1 MFRIVVS
8 SIFFF
13 ISIFSFS
20 QQLIINEV
28 SQGTGFAEYVEFVV
42 IGTPTCVTPVPC
54 VDLRK
59 VIMDDNNGYFAP
71 GSGTGIAPGA
81 IRFGNLPFWQCIPQ
95 GTIIVI
101 YNDAD
106 ANGNIP
112 ANDISMSDGNCR
124 LIIPVSSNLM
134 ESTAVSPTSTV
145 STYPPDPDW
154 ITGGTWSPLGMS
166 NTNDSF
172 QIPDLANNGVPLH
185 SVSWGNNSSNT
196 IIYFS
201 GGAASKVFSFT
212 NNVSND
218 WNNQANWT
226 SGNVPSNETPGAPNN
241 AQNDAWIGSMN
252 PQCGVGS
259 VMTVTIA
266 ATNESCL
273 NTCDGTATSTVTNG
287 VGPFTY
293 IWSNGAVTQNIS
305 NLCPGN
311 FTMEVIGSNGCSAEE
326 TVTIQQGP
334 AASNASI
341 QNAGPFEVTD
351 AQQQITAVNSGGVWS
366 SDCGACLSS
375 TGVFNPQTAG
385 VGTWQ
390 ICYQLG
396 SGNCSDTECISILVS
411 PGCPPQI
418 VTETQQICPGD
429 SLLIYGNWE
438 QTESNFVQAYLD
450 VNGCDSTHVIE
461 LSFYSAPDVND
472 IEKICEF
479 DSVLVFG
486 TWYFDSEVVSQM
498 EQTSNGCE
506 YLHTVT
512 IIQENCLIEPSV
524 LYIPNSFT
532 PNGDLVN
539 DLFKIEV
546 LGGEIE
552 EGYIFNRWGN
562 VVCTFSPYDLVWDGY
577 DEKTGLKV
585 QDGVYTFIVYFKPA
599 ESNRERIHGFVT
611 VIR

>member
-1 MFRIVVS
+1 MFRIVIS

-28 SQGTGFAEYVEFVV
+28 SQGTGFGEYVEFVV

-54 VDLRK
+54 IDLRK

-81 IRFGNLPFWQCIPQ
+81 IRFGNIPFWQCIPQ
-95 GTIIVI
+95 GTYIVI

-106 ANGNIP
+106 ANSNIP
-112 ANDISMSDGNCR
+112 ANDLSMSDGNCR

-134 ESTAVSPTSTV
+134 ESTAVSPTSTL

-154 ITGGTWSPLGMS
+154 VTGGTWSPLGMS

-218 WNNQANWT
+218 WNIQANWT
-226 SGNVPSNETPGAPNN
+226 SGNVPANETPGAPNN
-241 AQNDAWIGSMN
+241 AQNDTWIGSMN

-266 ATNESCL
+266 ATNETCL
-273 NTCDGTATSTVTNG
+273 NACDGTAISTVTNG

-311 FTMEVIGSNGCSAEE
+311 FTVEVIGSNGCSAEE
-326 TVTIQQGP
+326 TVTIQQGSAP
-334 AASNASI
+334 SNASI
-341 QNAGPFEVTD
+341 QNAGPFEVTE
-351 AQQQITAVNSGGVWS
+351 AQQQIIAVNSGGVWS
-366 SDCGACLSS
+366 ADCGSCLSS

-390 ICYQLG
+390 VCYQLG
-396 SGNCSDTECISILVS
+396 SGNCSDTQCISIIVS
-411 PGCPPQI
+411 PGCPPQV

-438 QTESNFVQAYLD
+438 QTAGNYIEAYLD
-450 VNGCDSTHVIE
+450 ASGCDSTHIIE
-461 LSFYSAPDVND
+461 LSFYSAPDVN
-472 IEKICEF
+472 EVETVCEF

-486 TWYFDSEVVSQM
+486 TWYFDSEVVSQI

-506 YLHTVT
+506 YQHTVT

-524 LYIPNSFT
+524 IYIPNSFT

-562 VVCTFSPYDLVWDGY
+562 VVCTFSPYDLIWDGY
-577 DEKTGLKV
+577 DEKTGLRV
-585 QDGVYTFIVYFKPA
+585 QDGVYTYIVYIKPA
-599 ESNRERIHGFVT
+599 ESNRERLHGFVT

>member
-1 MFRIVVS
+1 MFRIVAS

-13 ISIFSFS
+13 IGIFSFS

-28 SQGTGFAEYVEFVV
+28 SQGTGYAEYVEFVV

-54 VDLRK
+54 IDLRK
-59 VIMDDNNGYFAP
+59 VIMDDNNGSFAP

-95 GTIIVI
+95 GTYIVI
-101 YNDAD
+101 YNDLD
-106 ANGNIP
+106 PNGNIP
-112 ANDISMSDGNCR
+112 ANDFSLTDGNCR

-134 ESTAVSPTSTV
+134 ESTAVSPTNTV

-172 QIPDLANNGVPLH
+172 QIPDLSNNGVPLH
-185 SVSWGNNSSNT
+185 SVSWGNNSANT

-201 GGAASKVFSFT
+201 GAASGKVFSFT

-241 AQNDAWIGSMN
+241 TQNDAWIGSMN

-266 ATNESCL
+266 ASSESCL
-273 NTCDGTATSTVTNG
+273 NACDGTAISNITNG
-287 VGPFTY
+287 VGPYTY
-293 IWSNGAVTQNIS
+293 NWSNGDVTQNIS

-311 FTMEVIGSNGCSAEE
+311 YTLEVIGSNGCSAEE

-334 AASNASI
+334 AAADASI

-351 AQQQITAVNSGGVWS
+351 AAQQINAINSGGVWS
-366 SDCGACLSS
+366 ADCGACLSA

-396 SGNCSDTECISILVS
+396 SGNCSDTECISIMVS

-418 VTETQQICPGD
+418 VTETKVICPGD
-429 SLLIYGNWE
+429 SILIFGNWE
-438 QTESNFVQAYLD
+438 QTEGNYIQAYLD
-450 VNGCDSTHVIE
+450 ANGCDSTHIID
-461 LSFYSAPDVND
+461 LSFYSAPNVNE
-472 IEKICEF
+472 IEMVCEF
-479 DSVLVFG
+479 DSVFVFG
-486 TWYFDSEVVSQM
+486 TWYFDSEIVTQT
-498 EQTSNGCE
+498 EQTVHGCE
-506 YLHTVT
+506 YEHTIT

-524 LYIPNSFT
+524 VYIPNSFT
-532 PNGDLVN
+532 PNGDFVN

-562 VVCTFSPYDLVWDGY
+562 IVCTFSPYDLIWDGY
-577 DEKTGLKV
+577 DEKTGLRV
-585 QDGVYTFIVYFKPA
+585 QDGIYTFIVYYKPA
-599 ESNRERIHGFVT
+599 ESNRERLHGFVT